1 MEFMKKLRRGY
12 YLNNLIALVCVFVS
26 VSCLLV
32 LLLSILRL
40 PDIPLERR
48 DLEFLHPLKFG
59 KRSNEEGRLGELGK
73 RMVAMLPDDLAFTVF
88 VPSEKAFERDLKL
101 LANDSLGQQKEN
113 DTFAILSRVLG
124 FSAVPRHLPSVAVP
138 LDGEISFDSV
148 SGFRLDATRVSG
160 GTLVV
165 NTVPSE
171 RLDLSKGEIIIHIM
185 TGVIMDAE
193 FAVSF
198 LPDYDNED

>member
-124 FSAVPRHLPSVAVP
+124 FSAVPQHLPSVAVP

-160 GTLVV
+160 ETLVV

-171 RLDLSKGEIIIHIM
+171 QIDLSKGEIIIHIM
-185 TGVIMDAE
+185 CGVIMDPE